1 MLFGYVQ
8 RDLFENSRDSAARDA
23 ELGRETAGRWEPGA
37 SAEATDRYGLPQRR
51 RELSVDRDRRR
62 TVDLRHPQRGS
73 RRHGIKCRAAILAAL
88 LDHGAPQTR
97 TSAAHLTKVALGA

>member
-1 MLFGYVQ
+1 MFGYVQ

-23 ELGRETAGRWEPGA
+23 ELGRETAGRSEPGA
-37 SAEATDRYGLPQRR
+37 GAKATDRYGLPQRR

-73 RRHGIKCRAAILAAL
+73 RRRRMSTARWNQVSSCHSS
-88 LDHGAPQTR
+88 
-97 TSAAHLTKVALGA
+97 SAT